1 MLISLLARITVVAPD
16 RACVLVQF
24 AVNVGACWMIAQIE
38 IGGVQSWVPTP
49 ENQTNV
55 TTMFKIIV
63 SSCRLLS
70 KVLEQNFQSFN
81 MSERFRCILC
91 WWAAAAGLHG
101 SKFCK
106 LVLFQSLHEVELCWQ
121 DYRNR
126 NSSKRSN
133 YNNKSGEGKCQV
145 TLYLFDRLLQSSD
158 LTRQL
163 LR

>member
-1 MLISLLARITVVAPD
+1 MLRSLLARITVVAPD
-16 RACVLVQF
+16 RAYVLVQF
-24 AVNVGACWMIAQIE
+24 AVNVGAHRMIAQIE

-106 LVLFQSLHEVELCWQ
+106 LVLFQSLHEVGLCW
-121 DYRNR
+121 
-126 NSSKRSN
+126 
-133 YNNKSGEGKCQV
+133 
-145 TLYLFDRLLQSSD
+145 
-158 LTRQL
+158 
-163 LR
+163 